1 MRRLIPVLIVL
12 ILGSACKKTVSLL
25 SWERTYGSGNASYVK
40 STSDSGLIAC
50 GEANNQPFLIRLDR
64 NKMTVLDL
72 KAEMSGRFTSVWYDT
87 SGYISGGSTNG
98 RMLLMRHSKT
108 GNKLWDKTIDPGFN
122 VDLTQILYTGN
133 GSFIAIGSASPDT
146 VYSIVSGLLFLSFD
160 STGQVINEQ
169 KYLNGFFTASCSADT
184 DNSGNIYLALTR
196 REISSKQKATIAKF
210 NDGFQL
216 IWEVEL
222 ANNPAYGA
230 AATAVRYDGAGNV
243 YVAGRTEVP
252 TDGGSLNNSFIV
264 SLTDGGSVNWKKYP
278 ESSNTG
284 ASILIN
290 TADEVLLLNKNC
302 FIVNIL
308 DRGNGADGGRVRM
321 FDICDPYNTNVIGSD
336 FDLTFNGDI
345 ILAGSHSGSFYLAVK
360 SLR

>member
-1 MRRLIPVLIVL
+1 MRRLIPVLIII

-25 SWERTYGSGNASYVK
+25 SWERTYGPGNASYIM
-40 STSDSGLIAC
+40 SASDSGLIAC
-50 GEANNQPFLIRLDR
+50 GEADNQPCLIRLDR
-64 NKMTVLDL
+64 NKMTVLDVR
-72 KAEMSGRFTSVWYDT
+72 AEMSGVFTSVWYDT
-87 SGYISGGSTNG
+87 SGYISGGSTDS

-108 GNKLWDKTIDPGFN
+108 GNKLWDKSIDPGFN

-133 GSFIAIGSASPDT
+133 GTFIAIGSASPDKDYN
-146 VYSIVSGLLFLSFD
+146 VVSGLLFLSFD
-160 STGQVINEQ
+160 STGQVISEQ
-169 KYLNGFFTASCSADT
+169 KYFSGFFTASGSADT

-196 REISSKQKATIAKF
+196 REINSKQKATIAKF
-210 NDGFQL
+210 NNEFQL

-230 AATAVRYDGAGNV
+230 AATAVRHDGAGKV
-243 YVAGRTEVP
+243 YAAGRTEVP
-252 TDGGSLNNSFIV
+252 TDGGALNNSFIV

-284 ASILIN
+284 ASVLIN
-290 TADEVLLLNKNC
+290 AADEVLLLNKNC

-308 DRGNGADGGRVRM
+308 DRDNGADGGRVRM
-321 FDICDPYNTNVIGSD
+321 FDICDPYNTNATGSD
-336 FDLTFNGDI
+336 FDMTYNGDI
-345 ILAGSHSGSFYLAVK
+345 ILAGSNSGSFYLAVK